1 MPILIAIRIPKKA
14 SLNLNSFICHI
25 HQLSISQ
32 WIPLTKM
39 NSRFIILLLIVT
51 LSVSCKNDPKSILKP
66 LDLHPYGIPVKIMA
80 PDSAIVSMKD
90 YSIMKDITVQK
101 DDWYYVQIFQ
111 STTSGNDTEEI
122 KRNQLESV
130 RQDKNFKE
138 IVREDESGF
147 IYEKQLSND
156 QLAYDFRYIKIIG
169 DQEIIF
175 QTGITGIYT
184 LENVEIM
191 YESVCK

>member
-1 MPILIAIRIPKKA
+1 
-14 SLNLNSFICHI
+14 
-25 HQLSISQ
+25 
-32 WIPLTKM
+32 M

>member
-1 MPILIAIRIPKKA
+1 
-14 SLNLNSFICHI
+14 
-25 HQLSISQ
+25 
-32 WIPLTKM
+32 
-39 NSRFIILLLIVT
+39 
-51 LSVSCKNDPKSILKP
+51 LKP

-80 PDSAIVSMKD
+80 PDSAIVRMKD